1 MQHITLTGPRTYDER
16 PKLWERIG
24 AGSAELEAIRK
35 FMLKQLNAPVTTPV
49 PPTSNV
55 STAPVAH
62 RSGNDSAFADLA
74 PSHRLPPSV
83 DARPSRPVAAHDVPE
98 VSRRI
103 RSADDILA
111 LWYLRCDLYQ
121 AILNTEGEEMAA
133 EKLQPVTHQFVGLIP
148 SPLRPRSTTLG
159 GMPAANVDDYLKASE
174 E

>member
-1 MQHITLTGPRTYDER
+1 MQQITLTGPRVYEER

-35 FMLKQLNAPVTTPV
+35 FMLQQLDA
-49 PPTSNV
+49 
-55 STAPVAH
+55 A
-62 RSGNDSAFADLA
+62 SAAD
-74 PSHRLPPSV
+74 
-83 DARPSRPVAAHDVPE
+83 VAASAGQVIPTPE

-121 AILNTEGEEMAA
+121 AILGSEGEEMAA

-148 SPLRPRSTTLG
+148 SPLRPRSTRLG
-159 GMPAANVDDYLKASE
+159 GMPAANVDEYLKASE